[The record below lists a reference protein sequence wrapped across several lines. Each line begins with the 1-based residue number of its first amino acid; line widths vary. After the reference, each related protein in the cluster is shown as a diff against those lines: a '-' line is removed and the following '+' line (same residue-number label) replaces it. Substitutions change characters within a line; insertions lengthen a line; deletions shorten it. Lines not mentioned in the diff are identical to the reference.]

1 MKMKRKGFTLIE
13 LMVVIAIIIILAA
26 IAIPNY
32 ISMTHRAQ
40 ASRATSDAAVI
51 ATGLEVYKTDIGN
64 YPATID
70 LLAEYDDLMG
80 NTKQAAVTQAT
91 LDQIDDTEETVTYTP
106 GTAPAATWT
115 LAIET
120 KDGQTITRTEASS
133 AVEIT

>member
-1 MKMKRKGFTLIE
+1 MKINRKGFTLIE

-51 ATGLEVYKTDIGN
+51 ATGLEVYKTDMGF
-64 YPATID
+64 YPVDYKTIAD
-70 LLAEYDDLMG
+70 YDDLMG
-80 NTKQAAVTQAT
+80 NGNQAAVTLAT
-91 LDQIDDTEETVTYTP
+91 LTQIEDSEDTVIYTP

-115 LAIET
+115 LAIKT

-133 AVEIT
+133 VVTIT